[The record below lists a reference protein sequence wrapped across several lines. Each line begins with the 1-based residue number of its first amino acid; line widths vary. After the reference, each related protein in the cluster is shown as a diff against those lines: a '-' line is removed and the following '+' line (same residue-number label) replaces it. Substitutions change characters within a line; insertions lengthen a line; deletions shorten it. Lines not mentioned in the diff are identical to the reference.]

1 MAVRLVLWDIDLT
14 LINARGMGRV
24 VYERVFPGVT
34 GQPMREVAMLFGG
47 RTELETIRD
56 TLELH
61 GLPATDELVDGLLA
75 ALAEGF
81 EAARAELTARGV
93 VLPGALEALVALA
106 DRPGLWQSVLTGNT
120 RAVAAIK
127 LEAFGLDPYLDLSL
141 GAFGDDHADRAAL
154 VDIALERARHR
165 LGEVIAPRDVLLVGD
180 TVNDVTAAQV
190 SGARLVAVT
199 TGRYSEADL
208 RAAGAET
215 ILASLTELPALLPAL
230 IEDDPVPT
238 G

>member
-1 MAVRLVLWDIDLT
+1 VRLVLWDIDLT

-34 GQPMREVAMLFGG
+34 GLPLRDVAMLFGG
-47 RTELETIRD
+47 RTELETVRD

-81 EAARAELTARGV
+81 EAARAELAARGV
-93 VLPGALEALVALA
+93 VLPGALAALVALA

-120 RAVAAIK
+120 RAVSAIK

-141 GAFGDDHADRAAL
+141 GAFGDDHADRSAL
-154 VDIALERARHR
+154 VGVALERARHH
-165 LGEVIAPRDVLLVGD
+165 LGEIIAPQDVLLIGD

-190 SGARLVAVT
+190 SGAQLVAVT
-199 TGRYSEADL
+199 TGRYSGADL